1 MKIRLKNFQSVSDSE
16 IEIKGLTVITG
27 QNNAGKSALVRAL
40 SGVFSNDLGNSY
52 VRYGQDKFTV
62 DVTFDDGHHVV
73 WEKGPKIKP
82 TYIVDGYTIHP
93 GKGVPDEVVALGVRP
108 IMVGAN
114 AVWPQLAPQFS
125 GQLFL
130 VDQPGS
136 IVAEAVADVEKVSNL
151 TQALRLAESDKRN
164 NVSLLKTRRQ
174 DKEDLTTEVKRY
186 SEVDTISQHL
196 SDIEQMLEES
206 KRLSQSIRDAIRLRD
221 QLKQC
226 RDHLKMLSAVKDLPT
241 VDESNVILCRSI
253 QEEIKAH
260 TNLSRRLV
268 DSRSTLARLSPT
280 KMIPVYSPSG
290 DMRVVD
296 DLKEALLLRSKITRL
311 KNSVVML
318 ESALSSVCIQDDAAL
333 DAKVDKVRKIQKGI
347 ENLRDIKTRRIQA
360 TNDSADARSRLDTNR
375 ISMQATQQEI
385 SSLMGELG
393 KCPACG
399 TTSGGIHG
407 S

>member
-1 MKIRLKNFQSVSDSE
+1 MKIRLRNFQSVSDSE

-40 SGVFSNDLGNSY
+40 SGVFSNDLGNTY

-62 DVTFDDGHHVV
+62 DVTFDYGHHVV
-73 WEKGPKIKP
+73 LEKGPKIKP

-93 GKGVPDEVVALGVRP
+93 GKGVPDEVVALGIRP

-114 AVWPQLAPQFS
+114 SVWPQLAPQFS

-174 DKEDLTTEVKRY
+174 DKEDLTAEVKQY
-186 SEVDTISQHL
+186 GELDTVSQHL
-196 SDIEQMLEES
+196 ADVERMLEES
-206 KRLSQSIRDAIRLRD
+206 KRLSQSIRDATRLRD

-226 RDHLKMLSAVKDLPT
+226 RDQLKMLIAVKGLPT
-241 VDESNVILCRSI
+241 VDESNIILCRSV
-253 QEEIKAH
+253 QEEIKTL
-260 TNLSRRLV
+260 TNLSKRLV
-268 DSRSTLARLSPT
+268 DSRSTLVRLAPV
-280 KMIPVYSPSG
+280 KMIPVWSSSK
-290 DMRVVD
+290 DAHVVD
-296 DLKEALLLRSKITRL
+296 DLKEAMLLRNKIVRL
-311 KNSVVML
+311 RNAVDTL
-318 ESALSSVCIQDDAAL
+318 ESALSSVRVRDDAAQ

-347 ENLRDIKTRRIQA
+347 ENLQDIKARRIQA
-360 TNDSADARSRLDTNR
+360 INDSADARSRLDTNR
-375 ISMQATQQEI
+375 VSMQATQQEI
-385 SSLMGELG
+385 SSLMSELG
-393 KCPACG
+393 KCPTCG
-399 TTSGGIHG
+399 TTSGGQHG